1 MALKPDQKIITT
13 STLYNATL
21 SNWPPEQLEVNVE
34 ATGGNVNVYGS
45 QTLPGSPPTNM
56 TELITAGTG
65 INNLPVVPNYLYF
78 TGTAT
83 QIITSGIDLITLA
96 T

>member
-1 MALKPDQKIITT
+1 MALKPGQTIVAT
-13 STLYNATL
+13 STLYNANAAFAIATQGEL
-21 SNWPPEQLEVNVE
+21 NVE

-45 QTLPGSPPTNM
+45 QTLPASAPTGM
-56 TELITAGTG
+56 TELVTAGTG
-65 INNLPVVPNYLYF
+65 IVALTLIPNYLYF

-83 QIITSGIDLITLA
+83 QIVLSGANLITPA